1 MPVIKS
7 AIKKMRQDKKRE
19 KTNDEFRAKLEQSIR
34 NAKKTKSAKAVVEA
48 TSLVDRGVKNNL
60 VHKNKAARL
69 KSQLSKLAKPAAST
83 KAPKTAATKTKATK
97 PAAKKA
103 TKSASKK

>member
-19 KTNDEFRAKLEQSIR
+19 KANDDFRAKLEQSIR

-48 TSLVDRGVKNNL
+48 TSLVDRAAKNNIL
-60 VHKNKAARL
+60 HKNKAARL
-69 KSQLSKLAKPAAST
+69 KSQLAKVAKPAAT
-83 KAPKTAATKTKATK
+83 KTSKPAATKAKAAK

-103 TKSASKK
+103 TKSTSKK